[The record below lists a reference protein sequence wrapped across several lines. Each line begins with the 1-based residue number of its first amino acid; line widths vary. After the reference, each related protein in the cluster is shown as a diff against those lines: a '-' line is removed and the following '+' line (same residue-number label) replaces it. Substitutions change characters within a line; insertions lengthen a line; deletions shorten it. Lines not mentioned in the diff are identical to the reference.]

1 MRSACSAS
9 ERRVDVIPTSPVTDC
24 STLIE
29 TGWNDHAER
38 PAEVAER
45 LAGALGAIASTDDA
59 LAFARLAAHVYG
71 EHLGRFDDG
80 IALLERIA
88 ALPAAGADA
97 PAAALRRHVA
107 TLRFASGDVGCLAPL
122 AADDRVAVLALG
134 ASTLAGRG
142 AFGAAIAAYREAIA
156 LAAGGLPAG
165 SPALRA
171 LAAGGNNLAAALEE
185 KPSRDAGETQGM
197 VEAAEGGLRYW
208 KQAGT
213 WLEEERAEY
222 RLAKSLLQARRA
234 DDAVVAA
241 RRCLDVCERND
252 APAFERFFGFAALA
266 AAQRA
271 AGQHDDAD
279 AARASCRALFDALP
293 PDERPWCEAE
303 LRALA

>member
-1 MRSACSAS
+1 MATP
-9 ERRVDVIPTSPVTDC
+9 IPDDPVTDC
-24 STLIE
+24 ATLVDA
-29 TGWNDHAER
+29 GWNDHAER

-45 LAGALGAIASTDDA
+45 LAGAIGVIAGTDDA

-88 ALPAAGADA
+88 ALPVAMPDA

-107 TLRFASGDVGCLAPL
+107 TLRFASGDAACLAPL

-142 AFGAAIAAYREAIA
+142 SFAAAIAAYREAIA
-156 LAAGGLPAG
+156 LAAGGLAAG

-197 VEAAEGGLRYW
+197 VDAAEGALRYW

-222 RLAKSLLQARRA
+222 RLAKSLLQAGRA
-234 DDAVVAA
+234 RDAVAAA

-252 APAFERFFGFAALA
+252 APAFERFFGCAVLA

-271 AGQHDDAD
+271 DGRHDEAD
-279 AARASCRALFDALP
+279 ATRERCRAQFDALA

-303 LRALA
+303 LRALS